1 MLWSKFLWEQHL
13 TWNSICGIV
22 CLLYLR
28 GERSWFFLVSLS
40 GKPTWAWRGE
50 AVVQCFILSL
60 NFYEDCFLK
69 RWTSWK
75 PWHSGLSFLGTKDR
89 FLVWFKIY
97 SERDDTKC
105 SAKQDER
112 HPSLCSNSFSVFVS
126 NTWLPS
132 TRHLFTSPSPIK
144 QVTICVSICNGC
156 HVCVLCLELCLDT
169 VVWQLLV
176 NY

>member
-50 AVVQCFILSL
+50 AVVQCFILSF

-75 PWHSGLSFLGTKDR
+75 PWHSGLCWKLISRDQGQILGLIQNIQWAR
-89 FLVWFKIY
+89 WHPYVLL
-97 SERDDTKC
+97 SEMNVTHLSVATVSQC
-105 SAKQDER
+105 LSVTPGFQA
-112 HPSLCSNSFSVFVS
+112 HVTSSLLLLPSNKSLFVS
-126 NTWLPS
+126 A
-132 TRHLFTSPSPIK
+132 F
-144 QVTICVSICNGC
+144 VMVAMCVC
-156 HVCVLCLELCLDT
+156 CV
-169 VVWQLLV
+169 
-176 NY
+176 